1 MLLKITR
8 LLQIMM
14 KILLALTLATVVF
27 TSNAQ
32 IEITD
37 LNAESK
43 LLVND
48 NKLILL
54 DFYATWCGPCKTMDP
69 ILKELADEYKGRV
82 NFYKIDVDKN
92 QVDDAL
98 GISAMPTY
106 LFIKNKS
113 NLEQIKGAMSKAK
126 MKAYIEKHLSG
137 ATAGSVSENYTY
149 NQESLDSMWDS
160 WERLNSLAWYAYEN
174 INDIKK
180 LLVAIKAVERSIEL
194 DANSYNVDTHA
205 ALLYKTGNYT
215 QALKQAKKA
224 IKLAKVSG
232 IDYSATR
239 ELIDKIIEE
248 M

>member
-106 LFIKNKS
+106 LFIKN
-113 NLEQIKGAMSKAK
+113 N
-126 MKAYIEKHLSG
+126 
-137 ATAGSVSENYTY
+137 
-149 NQESLDSMWDS
+149 
-160 WERLNSLAWYAYEN
+160 
-174 INDIKK
+174 
-180 LLVAIKAVERSIEL
+180 
-194 DANSYNVDTHA
+194 
-205 ALLYKTGNYT
+205 
-215 QALKQAKKA
+215 
-224 IKLAKVSG
+224 
-232 IDYSATR
+232 
-239 ELIDKIIEE
+239 
-248 M
+248 